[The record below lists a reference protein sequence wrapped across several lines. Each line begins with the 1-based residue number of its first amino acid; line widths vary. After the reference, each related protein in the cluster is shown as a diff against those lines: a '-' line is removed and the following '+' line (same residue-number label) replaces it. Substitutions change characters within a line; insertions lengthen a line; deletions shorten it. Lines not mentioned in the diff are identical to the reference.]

1 MPNSPLRRPAWPRFL
16 RSPGRRLVGV
26 FALFILLPGAFLGIF
41 ALRVLRQE
49 SQLARQRTRESLERT
64 AEEIGRD
71 LDAEFRQW
79 NDAARSAASLKRPL
93 DVDSF
98 PKIIGQAFT
107 EPGGGVFLS
116 ISEERLV
123 VFPPGALLYVSRNSA
138 PAQTGLSRP
147 LAGLAEAESLEITQK
162 DYPRAIRAYRNLFDS
177 AAAGSRPLLLQRLAR
192 TLRKAGRLEEAIGAY
207 RDLRSLDVVWI
218 GGLPSDLIARAELCS
233 LASERGDTVDLAR
246 ESLAFYRDLASGK
259 WLLDKQRY
267 LYYSDLG
274 RTWCRNSQA
283 KGRAFAAETDPQT
296 KPGAPAAAEAGEFNS
311 LRATEGRRLA
321 LSSAADDFLKNPRT
335 ILPGTGLAYLAF
347 RNTDPFAAILI
358 SADVLQ
364 SRWWPRILSSRGEDL
379 EAVLYAGDGSP
390 VIGSPPSA
398 TPSFAVTHDLRID
411 DKPWLLQIWPRR
423 PEAIYTD
430 VRQRRTLSLMMLGFV
445 MVMLAFGGYLTVR
458 IIKRELE
465 IARLRADFVSTVS
478 HEFRS
483 PLTGIRQLGGMLLD
497 GRVTDPEKQQGYFKM
512 IVQESDRLSRL
523 VENILDF
530 SRMEEGRK
538 EYRFEPL
545 DPSPWLRTLVADFVT
560 EIAMHGTVVEAD
572 IPDGLPPISA
582 DKEALGSAVRNLLD
596 NAVKYSPGSKIVWL
610 DAGAEGGAVKI
621 SVRDKGVGISEH
633 DQKRIFDRFYR
644 AEGEIS
650 KRIKGAGLGLSLVK
664 HVVTAHNG
672 TVECRSK
679 VGEGSIFT
687 IRLPSLP
694 DRGGA

>member
-26 FALFILLPGAFLGIF
+26 FALFILLPGAFLGVF

-49 SQLARQRTRESLERT
+49 SQLARQRTRESLERA

-71 LDAEFRQW
+71 LDTQFRQW
-79 NDAARSAASLKRPL
+79 NGAVRSAASLKRPF

-98 PKIIGQAFT
+98 PEIVGQAFS

-116 ISEERLV
+116 ISEKKLE
-123 VFPPGALLYVSRNSA
+123 VFPPGALLYVSRNPA
-138 PAQTGLSRP
+138 PAQTGPSRP
-147 LAGLAEAESLEITQK
+147 PAGLAEAESLEITQK
-162 DYPRAIRAYRNLFDS
+162 DYPRAIRAYRNMFDS
-177 AAAGSRPLLLQRLAR
+177 AAAGARSLILQRLAR
-192 TLRKAGRLEEAIGAY
+192 TLRKAGRLEEAAGAY

-233 LASERGDTVDLAR
+233 LASERGDTADFAQ
-246 ESLAFYRDLASGK
+246 EAIAFYRDLASGK

-274 RTWCRNSQA
+274 RAWCRDI
-283 KGRAFAAETDPQT
+283 R
-296 KPGAPAAAEAGEFNS
+296 AEADEFNS
-311 LRATEGRRLA
+311 LRATEERRLA
-321 LSSAADDFLKNPRT
+321 LSSAAEDFLKDPRT
-335 ILPGTGLAYLAF
+335 VLPGEGMAYLAF
-347 RNTDPFAAILI
+347 RNTDPFATILV
-358 SADVLQ
+358 SADALR
-364 SRWWPRILSSRGEDL
+364 SRLWPRILSSRGEDL

-390 VIGSPPSA
+390 VIGSPPPA
-398 TPSFAVTHDLRID
+398 TPPFAVTRDLRID
-411 DKPWLLQIWPRR
+411 NTPWLLQIWPGR
-423 PEAIYTD
+423 PEAVYSD
-430 VRQRRTLSLMMLGFV
+430 VRQRRTLSLTMLGFV

-458 IIKRELE
+458 IVRRELE

-497 GRVTDPEKQQGYFKM
+497 GRVTDPEKQRGYFKM

-560 EIAMHGTVVEAD
+560 EIAARGAAVEAD
-572 IPDGLPPISA
+572 IQDRLPQISA

-610 DAGAEGGAVKI
+610 DAGAEGDAVKI

-633 DQKRIFDRFYR
+633 DQEHIFDRFYR
-644 AEGEIS
+644 AGGEIS

-672 TVECRSK
+672 TVECHSEA
-679 VGEGSIFT
+679 GEGSIFT
-687 IRLPSLP
+687 IRLPVASI
-694 DRGGA
+694 RGGG

>member
-1 MPNSPLRRPAWPRFL
+1 MPNPSLRRPAWPRFL

-71 LDAEFRQW
+71 LDAEFRRW
-79 NDAARSAASLKRPL
+79 NDAVRSAASLKRPF
-93 DVDSF
+93 DVGSF
-98 PKIIGQAFT
+98 PEIVGQAFS

-116 ISEERLV
+116 ISEKKLE
-123 VFPPGALLYVSRNSA
+123 VFPPGALLYVSRSPA
-138 PAQTGLSRP
+138 PAQLAPSRP
-147 LAGLAEAESLEITQK
+147 PAGLAEAEFLEIVQK

-177 AAAGSRPLLLQRLAR
+177 AAAGSQPMILQRLAR
-192 TLRKAGRLEEAIGAY
+192 TLRKAGRLEEAVAAY
-207 RDLRSLDVVWI
+207 RDLRRLEAVWI
-218 GGLPSDLIARAELCS
+218 GGLPSDLIAQAELCS
-233 LASERGDTVDLAR
+233 LAFERGDTVNLAR
-246 ESLAFYRDLASGK
+246 EAMAFYRDLASGK
-259 WLLDKQRY
+259 WLIDKQRY
-267 LYYSDLG
+267 LYYSELG
-274 RTWCRNSQA
+274 RTWCRDS
-283 KGRAFAAETDPQT
+283 RV
-296 KPGAPAAAEAGEFNS
+296 EAGEFNR
-311 LRATEGRRLA
+311 LHTIEGRRLA
-321 LSSAADDFLKNPRT
+321 LSRAAEDFLKNPQT
-335 ILPGTGLAYLAF
+335 ILPGEDIAYLAF
-347 RNTDPFAAILI
+347 RNTDPFTAILI

-364 SRWWPRILSSRGEDL
+364 SRWWPRILSISGEDL
-379 EAVLYAGDGSP
+379 EAVLYAADGSP
-390 VIGSPPSA
+390 VFGSPP
-398 TPSFAVTHDLRID
+398 PVIPPFAVTHDLRID
-411 DKPWLLQIWPRR
+411 NTPWLLQIWPGR

-430 VRQRRTLSLMMLGFV
+430 IRQKRTLSLMMLGFV

-458 IIKRELE
+458 IVKRELE

-497 GRVTDPEKQQGYFKM
+497 GRVTDSEKQRGYFKM

-530 SRMEEGRK
+530 SRMEESRK

-560 EIAMHGTVVEAD
+560 EIATHGTAVEAD

-596 NAVKYSPGSKIVWL
+596 NAVKYSPGSKTVWL
-610 DAGAEGGAVKI
+610 DAGAESDAIKI
-621 SVRDKGVGISEH
+621 SVRDKGVGISEQ

-664 HVVTAHNG
+664 HVVTAHGG
-672 TVECRSK
+672 TVECRSR

-687 IRLPSLP
+687 IRLPAVP
-694 DRGGA
+694 VRGGG